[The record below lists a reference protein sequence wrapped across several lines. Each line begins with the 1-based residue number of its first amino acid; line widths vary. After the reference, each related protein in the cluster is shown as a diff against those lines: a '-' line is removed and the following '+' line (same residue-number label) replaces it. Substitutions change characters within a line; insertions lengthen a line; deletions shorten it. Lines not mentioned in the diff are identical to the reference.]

1 MKYLKTFNEEYMYTF
16 NLFCFGLDL
25 SADEKL
31 NNDLHYCDVEFNTKI
46 NGKEWEVD
54 FPYHGGQCDGDLF
67 SCVFGTIVSDSD
79 NNPSFVSDI
88 RSAKGEDYKRD
99 YEKFIDIFLNRLR
112 EDSSE
117 PEIKDILD
125 RLEEFINHNKP
136 CFYSVE
142 ASS

>member
-1 MKYLKTFNEEYMYTF
+1 MYTF

-25 SADEKL
+25 SIDEEL
-31 NNDLHYCDVEFNTKI
+31 NNNLWACDAQFNTKI

-54 FPYHGGQCDGDLF
+54 FPYHGGQCKGDVY

-79 NNPSFVSDI
+79 NNSDFISDI
-88 RSAKGEDYKRD
+88 RSAKEEDYIAD
-99 YEKFIDIFLNRLR
+99 YTKFIDIFLNRLR
-112 EDSSE
+112 EDESD
-117 PEIKDILD
+117 PEIKEIIES
-125 RLEEFINHNKP
+125 LESFIKSNKP